1 MNEAMDK
8 AMHEPMNGPTNEPM
22 NEPINGAVAGAMN
35 SRSISLLICALGG
48 EGGGVLNEWLVD
60 VARRA
65 GYPAQGT
72 SVPGVA
78 QRTGATTYYFE
89 TCPVPIAAL
98 GGRMPVFSLN
108 PVPGALDAVLSSEL
122 LETARCASNGL
133 PSPDRTLVITS
144 SARTLTNAER
154 GHLGDGRL
162 ESGTL
167 LSLVQSVSRAHH
179 VLDMQRLAAEH
190 RTVVS
195 SVMLGAIAASGLFP
209 FDREHYLEAIRAGER
224 GVAESLAG
232 FDAAWRI
239 VAEGRAQAEA
249 AQRIVADAMGAA
261 PSSVMDEFPPEVRQ
275 LAALGLA
282 RVDEYQDAGYGRLYL
297 ERLRRVRDAEQASQ
311 AAPGCDAARSDGFV
325 ATREAARWLAL
336 WMAYDDIARV
346 ADLKSRASRHAR
358 VRREARAGERD
369 LLRFYDH
376 FKPGLPEVADLLP
389 ASLATRLQEA
399 ERARIAEGR
408 GPWSFPVK
416 LASHTVLGMLLLRA
430 LAMAKFIRRYSSRY
444 AQEQALIDEWLSAV
458 IAGLNED
465 AKLGGELA
473 QCGRLLK
480 GYGSTHE
487 RGRERLLHVLRHV
500 APPAFGTAQARA
512 AAIAKVRAAA
522 LADEGG
528 KAFGQALAAVGA
540 PAPALRAQP
549 IRWMPRAPR

>member
-1 MNEAMDK
+1 MTTSSPSPESAVQ
-8 AMHEPMNGPTNEPM
+8 AASGSAFSSVP
-22 NEPINGAVAGAMN
+22 GA
-35 SRSISLLICALGG
+35 RSISLLICALGG

-65 GYPAQGT
+65 GFAAQGT

-89 TCPVPIAAL
+89 TCPVPIAQL
-98 GGRMPVFSLN
+98 GGRVPVFSLN

-144 SARTLTNAER
+144 SSRTLTNAER

-162 ESGTL
+162 DNGTL
-167 LSLVQSVSRAHH
+167 LSLVQSVCRAHH
-179 VLDMQRLAAEH
+179 VLDMQRIAAEH
-190 RTVVS
+190 RTAVS
-195 SVMLGAIAASGLFP
+195 SVMLGAIAASGLLP
-209 FDREHYLEAIRAGER
+209 FDREHYVAAIRAGDR
-224 GVAESLAG
+224 GVDESLAG
-232 FDAAWRI
+232 FDAAARI
-239 VAEGRAQAEA
+239 VAEGRAQAAA
-249 AQRIVADAMGAA
+249 AQRLVADAMAA
-261 PSSVMDEFPPEVRQ
+261 ASPALMEEFPHEVRQ
-275 LAALGLA
+275 FAALGLA
-282 RVDEYQDAGYGRLYL
+282 RVSEYQDAAYGQLYL
-297 ERLRRVRDAEQASQ
+297 ERLRRVRDAEQA
-311 AAPGCDAARSDGFV
+311 APGRDPARFD

-336 WMAYDDIARV
+336 WMAYDDIVRV

-376 FKPGLPEVADLLP
+376 FTPGLPEVADLLP
-389 ASLATRLQEA
+389 APLAARLQDA

-408 GPWSFPVK
+408 GPWSFPLK
-416 LASHTVLGMLLLRA
+416 LASHTVGGTLLLRM
-430 LAMAKFIRRYSSRY
+430 LAMAKFVRRFSSRY
-444 AQEQALIDEWLSAV
+444 AQEQALIDAWLAAV
-458 IAGLNED
+458 LAGLGED
-465 AKLGGELA
+465 ARLGCELA

-480 GYGSTHE
+480 GYGSTQE
-487 RGRERLLHVLRHV
+487 RGRERLLHVLRHI
-500 APPAFGTAQARA
+500 APPAFGTAAARA
-512 AAIAKVRAAA
+512 DAVASVRAAA